1 MKAQFEAVR
10 QLKPETA
17 EYRVVFPHGVAI
29 RAEPWGAKIDQ
40 KMQGQV
46 VKTNVR
52 TVGGDTGDWVRL
64 LERFGPAKSMEGW
77 MLIDGTKL
85 GLGKLLERVD
95 RVKKSR
101 IQRCAT
107 QLALTRPARIPPIA
121 PRDAPRDAPQVQGCV
136 RTVRV
141 DTRP

>member
-1 MKAQFEAVR
+1 MFQPPSPLNGMSPKGFGLPPTGSPASARSPAEQRQAKMKAEFEAVR

-40 KMQGQV
+40 KVHGQV

-52 TVGGDTGDWVRL
+52 AIGGDTGDWVRL

-101 IQRCAT
+101 VQR
-107 QLALTRPARIPPIA
+107 
-121 PRDAPRDAPQVQGCV
+121 
-136 RTVRV
+136 
-141 DTRP
+141 